1 MPTGAQLGG
10 ELPVVSGIT
19 GTTRLATGGAYS
31 QYVEPVGYFGTSAM
45 DNTGAGYGASVAT
58 GSTMMGPAIQT
69 IWSKEI
75 LFQSMPV
82 LRFEQFAVKKT
93 ELGTMPGLS
102 VNFMR
107 YNNLP
112 IPAGPLM
119 EGVRMKTHAI
129 TANQYAIT
137 VAEQGFA
144 VAVSELLLNASFDD
158 IMASASRLLGRNM
171 ALYMDNQA
179 RDTLA
184 RASSVV
190 LGYQK
195 PGAINTG
202 YGVYEPGTPATT
214 IAQVVASGTTATIAD
229 DYFLT
234 PHAVKDAVEVLSA
247 KNIPRLGETYVCF
260 IHPHQSRRL
269 RDTPEWIEVTKYAA
283 PGNFMLGEI
292 GRLNDVVFI
301 ETTQI
306 SAPYSQ
312 VALDAVDAYPALPG
326 GAHTTANPAAVDWRG
341 NALGLNEAQ
350 RAALAAGTAGGTLPA
365 GAPHAGLTSY
375 DELADA
381 YAGIDQDPTTAGS
394 TETQVPVDILPQYGR
409 PTPGWGEPW
418 GPYTGAGSGV
428 FEAIMLGDNAFG
440 HAISLPVELRDG
452 GVLDFGREHALA
464 WYSIWGWGV
473 VTDSSV
479 VKIITN

>member
-1 MPTGAQLGG
+1 MPAGTALGG
-10 ELPVVSGIT
+10 ELPVISGIT
-19 GTTRLATGGAYS
+19 GTTRLASGGPMS
-31 QYVEPVGYFGTSAM
+31 QYTPPVGYDAVAGM
-45 DNTGAGYGASVAT
+45 DNTAVGYGTGVTT

-93 ELGTMPGLS
+93 ELGTMPGLT

-112 IPAGPLM
+112 IPAGPLL

-129 TANQYAIT
+129 SANQYAIT

-158 IMASASRLLGRNM
+158 VMASASRLLGRNM
-171 ALYMDNQA
+171 ALYMDGQA
-179 RDTLA
+179 KNTLS

-190 LGYQK
+190 FGYQK
-195 PGAINTG
+195 PAAINVG
-202 YGVYEPGTPATT
+202 YGIYEPGTPA
-214 IAQVVASGTTATIAD
+214 ANVAAVTAAAS
-229 DYFLT
+229 T
-234 PHAVKDAVEVLSA
+234 PANWYILHPWSVKDAVEVLA
-247 KNIPRLGETYVCF
+247 TKNVPRLGETYVCF
-260 IHPHQSRRL
+260 VHPHQSRKL

-292 GRLNDVVFI
+292 GRLDDVVFI

-306 SAPYSQ
+306 GTPVGTDTTDPYLQ
-312 VALDAVDAYPALPG
+312 LPG
-326 GAHTTANPAAVDWRG
+326 GAVTTPNPNNPDWRG
-341 NALGLNEAQ
+341 TSLG
-350 RAALAAGTAGGTLPA
+350 AAGGDATFPDILQPAAGTPDVPPYNSASDGGAGGLA
-365 GAPHAGLTSY
+365 Y
-375 DELADA
+375 DADDVA
-381 YAGIDQDPTTAGS
+381 
-394 TETQVPVDILPQYGR
+394 V
-409 PTPGWGEPW
+409 PGWGAPW
-418 GPYTGAGSGV
+418 GPSTSAY
-428 FEAIMLGDNAFG
+428 EAIMLGDNAFG
-440 HAISLPVELRDG
+440 QAISLPVELRDG

-473 VTDSSV
+473 ITESSV
-479 VKIITN
+479 VKIVTN